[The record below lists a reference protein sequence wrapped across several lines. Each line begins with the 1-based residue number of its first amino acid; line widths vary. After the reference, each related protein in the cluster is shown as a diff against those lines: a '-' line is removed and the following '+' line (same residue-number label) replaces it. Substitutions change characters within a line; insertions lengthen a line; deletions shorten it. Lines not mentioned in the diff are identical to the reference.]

1 MAEYIVSKGD
11 NLSSISKKIYGN
23 SNKYMDIARRNG
35 ITDVNSLKIGQKLI
49 IDDNINKATA
59 NQNNISNNK
68 RQYIVSKGDTLTK
81 IAHDNNTTLNDLVKL
96 NNIKDINSILIGQ
109 VINIPKRNS
118 YRPKIRT
125 IQEIDALEN
134 KYNEDT
140 DENIINNWHKRNNTN
155 RHYIIDDKK
164 NNKLGIYKNGKL
176 IKSYTAI
183 HGKNRE
189 SDDMTI
195 TYTDDNGKIKNLA
208 GNLSTP
214 AGYYISNRTNDYHGA
229 PAYMRQTQDMRNK
242 NLSAG
247 IPASIHART
256 ITENANTNGCT
267 GVSCNDLKDM
277 ANILGDAKDIETYIL
292 PADSRNRFKIRNNAI
307 QFKSHDI
314 SKTPA
319 YSTIEYNPIHN
330 IKWSTKDLDD
340 HQKQVVNKF
349 ATSLKNNKINIQKE
363 LNINDDSYNKLAQ
376 AALGILGVESTYGN
390 TNSGI
395 GNFIRASR
403 KAIFKNNS
411 SPDIYSKFHTYGIDD
426 DNNSVG
432 LTQIRYKY
440 LSDEVKE
447 LYKKYGITKQDLVD
461 NPDKAAIATIIKL
474 ADEYKRVG
482 SIEKAI
488 KGYNNKESYLDMVNN
503 HSKRFT
509 ITQKYKMGGDII
521 RKPNVVRGG
530 TAIPLGRNY
539 YYMAGRKHKNGGID
553 IGENPRTGLEVEDG
567 EVMHV
572 SKDEIKVFSSVPFLN
587 GKSPAQKVLGGENPN
602 TVFKQQEQFKDRN
615 NINDD
620 GTKKNTHTKAKMG
633 TIDWNKVD
641 EYADTAEKTLGAANL
656 GLSAATL
663 AAPNPYTATGAYGT
677 GLAGIITDL
686 YQGVRS
692 GIKGDWPGV
701 GKNAV
706 DIGLSLIGMRALK
719 AAKKW
724 NDLDKAKQAAGIQRE
739 YVTHT
744 IGRRPKTRHKIKVP
758 KERDAAEHNYMFG
771 YGSIPMSTFLNF
783 VDPTKPNNKNNTNDK
798 KAMGGLSRSKDYGSK
813 SKPYPSVKSGDFAGG
828 HRSYP
833 IPTKAD
839 AIDALRLAGLHG
851 RSDVRA
857 KVYAKYPDLRKK
869 SKSGGLYSVTVNGE
883 TKLKMFPST
892 GNLSL
897 IRRKAALGTVSDDD
911 NDDWTYTPIPE
922 YKRLYDKFNV
932 KALNKKFDKDYF
944 NLIKQLKDNENL
956 TVADIYNGGEN
967 TEDAKIREILGANST
982 YKDIFDTDKENKL
995 YDYYTTTYPDIN
1007 VIESRSQ
1014 NNKTATNNTLK
1025 EVVNTTKNDEYE
1037 TDMSITNNKPFES
1050 TTLKEVVVTPEDVKD
1065 NTENRIAK
1073 NEKRNRLINS
1083 YLSGYH
1089 GDAINL
1095 LSNIGGNIATTLINR
1110 RALNKMQAP
1119 PQPISQT
1126 AAKLKTRI
1134 NINPQLDKMRETLAA
1149 YERDVDNNTA
1159 SSRVALARKQ
1169 RARFAN
1175 MLQTN
1180 ELYSTK
1186 ENAETELI
1194 NKDRLNQQEVANNN
1208 VKAYNTWQD
1217 KVNAFNNAITDKK
1230 AENLV
1235 GLAQGITSGITST
1248 IGNVQQRI
1256 RDDKSILANA
1266 LSHPNLPIEEFY
1278 HNGLISKRA
1287 YKAYRKAYPLK
1298 TDTNEKG

>member
-23 SNKYMDIARRNG
+23 ANKYMDIARRNG

-49 IDDNINKATA
+49 IDDNINKSTA

-68 RQYIVSKGDTLTK
+68 KQYIVSKGDTLTK
-81 IAHDNNTTLNDLVKL
+81 IAHDNNTTLDELAKI
-96 NNIKDINSILIGQ
+96 NNIKDINSISIGQ
-109 VINIPKRNS
+109 VINIPKINR

-164 NNKLGIYKNGKL
+164 NNRLGIYKNGKL

-292 PADSRNRFKIRNNAI
+292 PADSRNRFKIRNNVI

-314 SKTPA
+314 SKTPTH
-319 YSTIEYNPIHN
+319 STIEYNPIHN

-530 TAIPLGRNY
+530 IAIPLGRNY

-587 GKSPAQKVLGGENPN
+587 GKSPAQKVLSGENPN

-615 NINDD
+615 KINDD
-620 GTKKNTHTKAKMG
+620 GTK
-633 TIDWNKVD
+633 
-641 EYADTAEKTLGAANL
+641 
-656 GLSAATL
+656 
-663 AAPNPYTATGAYGT
+663 
-677 GLAGIITDL
+677 
-686 YQGVRS
+686 
-692 GIKGDWPGV
+692 
-701 GKNAV
+701 
-706 DIGLSLIGMRALK
+706 
-719 AAKKW
+719 
-724 NDLDKAKQAAGIQRE
+724 
-739 YVTHT
+739 
-744 IGRRPKTRHKIKVP
+744 
-758 KERDAAEHNYMFG
+758 
-771 YGSIPMSTFLNF
+771 
-783 VDPTKPNNKNNTNDK
+783 K

-869 SKSGGLYSVTVNGE
+869 SKAGGLYSVTVNGE
-883 TKLKMFPST
+883 TKLKMFPSINKKTLSDSNNRDKFILGGNDEYLRIGDTKYNKGSVIDYNGDKIAVIGKNKGIYIDAIT
-892 GNLSL
+892 GASNKQYDKQDDKQYDKHDNSSSKTATNISPYLYFNEDLFNIPNFKPKSINNKEKSISSKKTLNNNLSL
-897 IRRKAALGTVSDDD
+897 TNTASNSLNTKIPNNNEKIPNNNEKLRNIAPIRMNPPRDINSVEDFSKPISK
-911 NDDWTYTPIPE
+911 TPINRIPLLPIE
-922 YKRLYDKFNV
+922 Y
-932 KALNKKFDKDYF
+932 
-944 NLIKQLKDNENL
+944 
-956 TVADIYNGGEN
+956 T
-967 TEDAKIREILGANST
+967 
-982 YKDIFDTDKENKL
+982 DTDKNVLKPITMENK
-995 YDYYTTTYPDIN
+995 Y
-1007 VIESRSQ
+1007 Q
-1014 NNKTATNNTLK
+1014 NNKTATNNTIK
-1025 EVVNTTKNDEYE
+1025 EVVITPKNDEYK

-1083 YLSGYH
+1083 YISGYH

-1095 LSNIGGNIATTLINR
+1095 LNNIGGNIATTLINR

-1119 PQPISQT
+1119 PQPMSQT

-1194 NKDRLNQQEVANNN
+1194 NKDRLNQQEVANKN
-1208 VKAYNTWQD
+1208 VETYNAWQD
-1217 KVNAFNNAITDKK
+1217 KVNAFKNAITEKK

-1235 GLAQGITSGITST
+1235 GLTQGITSGITST

-1287 YKAYRKAYPLK
+1287 YKAYRKAHPLK
-1298 TDTNEKG
+1298 TNTNEED

>member
-59 NQNNISNNK
+59 NKNNISNNK
-68 RQYIVSKGDTLTK
+68 KQYIVSKGDTLTK
-81 IAHDNNTTLNDLVKL
+81 IAHNNNTTLNDLVKI
-96 NNIKDINSILIGQ
+96 NNIKDINSISIGQ

-155 RHYIIDDKK
+155 RYYIIDDKK

-176 IKSYTAI
+176 VKSYTAI

-229 PAYMRQTQDMRNK
+229 PAYMRQTKDMRNK

-488 KGYNNKESYLDMVNN
+488 KGYNNKKSYLDMVNN

-567 EVMHV
+567 EIMHV

-615 NINDD
+615 GINDD
-620 GTKKNTHTKAKMG
+620 GTKNNNRTKAKMG
-633 TIDWNKVD
+633 TIDWDKVD

-656 GLSAATL
+656 GLSTATL
-663 AAPNPYTATGAYGT
+663 VAPNPYTAVGAYTT
-677 GLAGIITDL
+677 GLAGIGTDI
-686 YQGVRS
+686 YQGIRS
-692 GIKGDWPGV
+692 GIKKDWTGV
-701 GKNAV
+701 GKNVV
-706 DIGLSLIGMRALK
+706 DIGLSLAGMRALK
-719 AAKKW
+719 VAKKLD
-724 NDLDKAKQAAGIQRE
+724 DLNKVKQAAGAPRE
-739 YVTHT
+739 YVTRT
-744 IGRRPKTRHKIKVP
+744 IGRRPKTRHKIKVT
-758 KERDAAEHNYMFG
+758 KEANAAEKAYTFG
-771 YGSIPMSTFLNF
+771 YVSIPAGTALNF
-783 VDPTKPNNKNNTNDK
+783 ADTTKPNNKNNTNNK

-851 RSDVRA
+851 RNDVRA
-857 KVYAKYPDLRKK
+857 KVYDKYPDLRKK

-911 NDDWTYTPIPE
+911 NDDLTYTPRPE

-932 KALNKKFDKDYF
+932 KALNRKFDKDYF
-944 NLIKQLKDNENL
+944 NLINKLKANENL

-967 TEDAKIREILGANST
+967 TEDAKLREILGANST

-995 YDYYTTTYPDIN
+995 YDYYKTTYPEMN

-1014 NNKTATNNTLK
+1014 NNKTTTNNTLK
-1025 EVVNTTKNDEYE
+1025 EVVVTSKNDEYE

-1095 LSNIGGNIATTLINR
+1095 LSNIGGNIATALINR

-1119 PQPISQT
+1119 PQPMSQT

-1208 VKAYNTWQD
+1208 VKVYNAWQD
-1217 KVNAFNNAITDKK
+1217 KVNDFNNAITDKK

-1235 GLAQGITSGITST
+1235 GLTQGITSGITST

-1287 YKAYRKAYPLK
+1287 YKAYRKAHPLK
-1298 TDTNEKG
+1298 TNTNEED

>member
-1 MAEYIVSKGD
+1 MVEYIVSKGD

-49 IDDNINKATA
+49 IDDNINKSTA

-81 IAHDNNTTLNDLVKL
+81 IAHDNNTTLDELAKI
-96 NNIKDINSILIGQ
+96 NNIKDINSISIGQ
-109 VINIPKRNS
+109 VINIPKINR

-164 NNKLGIYKNGKL
+164 NNRLGIYKNGKL
-176 IKSYTAI
+176 IKSYRAI

-277 ANILGDAKDIETYIL
+277 ANILGDAKDVETYIL

-307 QFKSHDI
+307 QFKSYDI

-363 LNINDDSYNKLAQ
+363 LHINDDSYNKLAQ
-376 AALGILGVESTYGN
+376 AALGILGVESTYGK

-403 KAIFKNNS
+403 KAIFRNNS

-488 KGYNNKESYLDMVNN
+488 KGYNNKKSYLDMVNN

-530 TAIPLGRNY
+530 IAIPLGRNY

-572 SKDEIKVFSSVPFLN
+572 SKNEIKVFSSVPFLN
-587 GKSPAQKVLGGENPN
+587 GKSPAEKVMGGENPN

-620 GTKKNTHTKAKMG
+620 GTKKKRMGGQTAKRKY
-633 TIDWNKVD
+633 TTTLTVNEEKQFQDWYSKV
-641 EYADTAEKTLGAANL
+641 AKHKKLN
-656 GLSAATL
+656 
-663 AAPNPYTATGAYGT
+663 PNPDADGQDYDYRGYWKNEDRDDILGSNPNAHFPDKYKQPTHPTFSNESIYSNDKTPGGTWVRGKGTWLFKHNKFTARQADRTADYLNGT
-677 GLAGIITDL
+677 GEGFILGTDTIIPN
-686 YQGVRS
+686 
-692 GIKGDWPGV
+692 IK
-701 GKNAV
+701 K
-706 DIGLSLIGMRALK
+706 R
-719 AAKKW
+719 
-724 NDLDKAKQAAGIQRE
+724 
-739 YVTHT
+739 
-744 IGRRPKTRHKIKVP
+744 
-758 KERDAAEHNYMFG
+758 
-771 YGSIPMSTFLNF
+771 
-783 VDPTKPNNKNNTNDK
+783 
-798 KAMGGLSRSKDYGSK
+798 MGGLSRSKDYGSK

-911 NDDWTYTPIPE
+911 NDDLTYTPSPE
-922 YKRLYDKFNV
+922 YKRLYDK
-932 KALNKKFDKDYF
+932 LNIKPDKYGMQRLNRRFDKVYF
-944 NLIKQLKDNENL
+944 NLINKLKDNENL
-956 TVADIYNGGEN
+956 TVGELYNNGERVGKISDG
-967 TEDAKIREILGANST
+967 TEEAKLREILGDDST
-982 YKDIFDTDKENKL
+982 YKDIINSDKENKL
-995 YDYYTTTYPDIN
+995 YDYYTTTYPDQWD
-1007 VIESRSQ
+1007 VKSVSQ
-1014 NNKTATNNTLK
+1014 NNETVTNNETATNNTIK
-1025 EVVNTTKNDEYE
+1025 EVVVTPKNNEYE
-1037 TDMSITNNKPFES
+1037 TDMSITNNKPFKS

-1110 RALNKMQAP
+1110 RVLNKMQAP
-1119 PQPISQT
+1119 PQPMSQT

-1194 NKDRLNQQEVANNN
+1194 NKDRLNQQEVANKN
-1208 VKAYNTWQD
+1208 VKAYNAWQD
-1217 KVNAFNNAITDKK
+1217 KVNAFKNAITDKK

-1235 GLAQGITSGITST
+1235 GLTQGITSGITST
-1248 IGNVQQRI
+1248 IDNVQQRI

-1278 HNGLISKRA
+1278 NNGLISKRA
-1287 YKAYRKAYPLK
+1287 YKAYRKAHPLK
-1298 TDTNEKG
+1298 TNTNEED

>member
-1 MAEYIVSKGD
+1 
-11 NLSSISKKIYGN
+11 
-23 SNKYMDIARRNG
+23 
-35 ITDVNSLKIGQKLI
+35 
-49 IDDNINKATA
+49 
-59 NQNNISNNK
+59 
-68 RQYIVSKGDTLTK
+68 
-81 IAHDNNTTLNDLVKL
+81 
-96 NNIKDINSILIGQ
+96 
-109 VINIPKRNS
+109 
-118 YRPKIRT
+118 
-125 IQEIDALEN
+125 
-134 KYNEDT
+134 
-140 DENIINNWHKRNNTN
+140 
-155 RHYIIDDKK
+155 
-164 NNKLGIYKNGKL
+164 
-176 IKSYTAI
+176 
-183 HGKNRE
+183 
-189 SDDMTI
+189 MTI

-277 ANILGDAKDIETYIL
+277 ANILGDSKDIETYIL

-340 HQKQVVNKF
+340 HQKQVVHKF

-488 KGYNNKESYLDMVNN
+488 KGYNNKASYLDMVNN

-509 ITQKYKMGGDII
+509 ITQKYKMGGDMI

-530 TAIPLGRNY
+530 IAIPLGRNY

-620 GTKKNTHTKAKMG
+620 GTKKNNRTKAKMG
-633 TIDWNKVD
+633 TIDWDKVD

-663 AAPNPYTATGAYGT
+663 VAPNPYTAVGAYTT
-677 GLAGIITDL
+677 GLAGIGTDI
-686 YQGVRS
+686 YQGIRS
-692 GIKGDWPGV
+692 GIKKDWAGV
-701 GKNAV
+701 SKNVV
-706 DIGLSLIGMRALK
+706 DIGLSLAGMRALK
-719 AAKKW
+719 AAKKLD
-724 NDLDKAKQAAGIQRE
+724 DLNKVKQAAGAPRE
-739 YVTHT
+739 YVIRT
-744 IGRRPKTRHKIKVP
+744 IGRRPKTIRKIKMT
-758 KERDAAEHNYMFG
+758 KEADAAEKAYTFG
-771 YGSIPMSTFLNF
+771 YISIPAGTALNF
-783 VDPTKPNNKNNTNDK
+783 ADTTKPNNKNNTNNK

-897 IRRKAALGTVSDDD
+897 IRRKAALGTVSDND
-911 NDDWTYTPIPE
+911 NDDLTYTPIPE

-932 KALNKKFDKDYF
+932 KALNRKFDKDYF
-944 NLIKQLKDNENL
+944 NLINKLKANENL
-956 TVADIYNGGEN
+956 TVADIYNDGEN
-967 TEDAKIREILGANST
+967 TEDAKLREILGANST

-995 YDYYTTTYPDIN
+995 YDYYTTTYPEMN

-1014 NNKTATNNTLK
+1014 NNKTATNNILK
-1025 EVVNTTKNDEYE
+1025 EVVITPKNDEYE

-1119 PQPISQT
+1119 PQPMSQT

-1208 VKAYNTWQD
+1208 VKAYNAWQD
-1217 KVNAFNNAITDKK
+1217 KVNAFKNAITDKK

-1235 GLAQGITSGITST
+1235 GLTQGITSGITST

-1287 YKAYRKAYPLK
+1287 YKAYRKAHPLK
-1298 TDTNEKG
+1298 TDTNEKD

>member
-59 NQNNISNNK
+59 NKNNISNNK

-118 YRPKIRT
+118 YKPKIRT

-509 ITQKYKMGGDII
+509 ITQKYKMGGDVI

-530 TAIPLGRNY
+530 IAIPLGRNY

-620 GTKKNTHTKAKMG
+620 GTKKNTRTKAKMG
-633 TIDWNKVD
+633 TIDWDKVD

-663 AAPNPYTATGAYGT
+663 AAPNPYTAAGAYGT
-677 GLAGIITDL
+677 GLAGIVTDL

-692 GIKGDWPGV
+692 GIKGDWTGV
-701 GKNAV
+701 GKNVV
-706 DIGLSLIGMRALK
+706 DIGLSLAGMRALK

-724 NDLDKAKQAAGIQRE
+724 DDLNKVKQAAGAPRE
-739 YVTHT
+739 YVTRT
-744 IGRRPKTRHKIKVP
+744 IGRRPKTIRKIKMT
-758 KERDAAEHNYMFG
+758 KEADAAEKAYTFG
-771 YGSIPMSTFLNF
+771 YISIPAGTALNF
-783 VDPTKPNNKNNTNDK
+783 AEPTKPNNKNNTKNK

-833 IPTKAD
+833 IPTKID

-932 KALNKKFDKDYF
+932 KTLNKKFDKDYF
-944 NLIKQLKDNENL
+944 NLINQLKANENL

-967 TEDAKIREILGANST
+967 TEDAKLREILGANST

-1025 EVVNTTKNDEYE
+1025 EVVVTPKNDEYE

-1119 PQPISQT
+1119 PQPMSQT

-1208 VKAYNTWQD
+1208 VKAYNAWQD
-1217 KVNAFNNAITDKK
+1217 KVNAFNNAIADKK

-1287 YKAYRKAYPLK
+1287 YKAYRKAHPLK
-1298 TDTNEKG
+1298 TNTNEEG

>member
-59 NQNNISNNK
+59 NKNNISNNK

-118 YRPKIRT
+118 YKPKIRT

-155 RHYIIDDKK
+155 RPYIIDDKK

-277 ANILGDAKDIETYIL
+277 ANILGDSKDIETYIL

-340 HQKQVVNKF
+340 HQKQVVHKF

-488 KGYNNKESYLDMVNN
+488 KGYNNKTSYLDMVNN

-509 ITQKYKMGGDII
+509 ITQKYKMGGDMI

-530 TAIPLGRNY
+530 IAIPLGRNY

-615 NINDD
+615 GINDD
-620 GTKKNTHTKAKMG
+620 GTKKNNRTKAKMG
-633 TIDWNKVD
+633 TIDWDKVD

-663 AAPNPYTATGAYGT
+663 VAPNPYTAVGAYTT
-677 GLAGIITDL
+677 GLAGIGTDI
-686 YQGVRS
+686 YQGIRS
-692 GIKGDWPGV
+692 GIKKDWTGV
-701 GKNAV
+701 SKNVV
-706 DIGLSLIGMRALK
+706 DIGLSLAGMRALK
-719 AAKKW
+719 AAKKLD
-724 NDLDKAKQAAGIQRE
+724 DLNKVKQAAGAPRE
-739 YVTHT
+739 YVTRT
-744 IGRRPKTRHKIKVP
+744 IGRRPKTIRKIKMT
-758 KERDAAEHNYMFG
+758 KEADAAEKAYTFG
-771 YGSIPMSTFLNF
+771 YISIPAGTALNF
-783 VDPTKPNNKNNTNDK
+783 ADTTKPNNKNNTNNK

-911 NDDWTYTPIPE
+911 NDDLTYTPRPE

-932 KALNKKFDKDYF
+932 KALNRKFDKDYF
-944 NLIKQLKDNENL
+944 NLINKLKANENL

-967 TEDAKIREILGANST
+967 TEDVKLREILGANST

-995 YDYYTTTYPDIN
+995 YDYYTTTYPEMN

-1014 NNKTATNNTLK
+1014 NNKTATNNILK
-1025 EVVNTTKNDEYE
+1025 EVVITPKNDEYE

-1119 PQPISQT
+1119 PQPMSQT

-1208 VKAYNTWQD
+1208 VKAYNAWQD
-1217 KVNAFNNAITDKK
+1217 KVNAFKNAITDKK

-1235 GLAQGITSGITST
+1235 GLTQGITSGITST
-1248 IGNVQQRI
+1248 IDNVQQRI

-1278 HNGLISKRA
+1278 HNGLINKRA
-1287 YKAYRKAYPLK
+1287 YKAYRKAHPLK
-1298 TDTNEKG
+1298 TDTNEKD